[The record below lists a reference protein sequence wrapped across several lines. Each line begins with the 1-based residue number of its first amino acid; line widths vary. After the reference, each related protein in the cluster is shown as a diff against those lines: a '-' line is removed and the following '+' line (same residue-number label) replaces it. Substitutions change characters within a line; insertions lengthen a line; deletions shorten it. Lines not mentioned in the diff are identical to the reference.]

1 MISIFD
7 ILRYFR
13 DFLPTG
19 IPKMFINIIRIFC
32 DFDDFCKNSE
42 IQYQKEHPTEI
53 AEPWPSQL
61 SLSEVMTICCLF
73 HYVNGFRNFKSFYTL
88 YVSKNLRAY
97 FPNLVSY
104 GRFVELMKLA
114 ALPMYFFLHERTGKC
129 TGIAFVD
136 STKIVVCHNK
146 RINSHKVFKELS
158 SRGKSTMGWFYG
170 FKLHLIINEFGELLA
185 VSLTPGNIDDRA
197 PISTMTRGLWGKLF
211 GDKGYISKQLTEQL
225 MKNGLQLITPI
236 KKNMKNK
243 LISINDKILLRKR
256 SIIETV
262 NDLLKNSCHIEHS
275 RHRSPINFLVNILSA
290 LIGYTYRDKL
300 PEIKFEKKERELLT
314 PDENT
319 LYLAN

>member
-1 MISIFD
+1 MIID
-7 ILRYFR
+7 I
-13 DFLPTG
+13 T
-19 IPKMFINIIRIFC
+19 KIFC
-32 DFDDFCKNSE
+32 NFDDFCKNAE
-42 IQYQKEHPTEI
+42 AQYQKEHPMETPD
-53 AEPWPSQL
+53 PWPSQL

-73 HYVNGFRNFKSFYTL
+73 HHINGFRNFKSFYTL
-88 YVSKNLRAY
+88 YVSKNLRGY

-114 ALPMYFFLHERTGKC
+114 ALPMYLFLHERTGKC

-136 STKIVVCHNK
+136 SRRIVVCHNK
-146 RINSHKVFKELS
+146 RINSHKVFKDLA
-158 SRGKSTMGWFYG
+158 SRGKSSMGWFYG
-170 FKLHLIINEFGELLA
+170 FKLHLIINEYGELLA
-185 VSLTPGNIDDRA
+185 ISLTPGNIDDRA
-197 PISTMTRGLWGKLF
+197 PVPTMTKGLWGKLF
-211 GDKGYISKQLTEQL
+211 GDKGYISKQLTEML

-243 LISINDKILLRKR
+243 LIPLTDKMLLRKR

-262 NDLLKNSCHIEHS
+262 NDLLKNSCQIEHS
-275 RHRSPINFLVNILSA
+275 RHRSPINFLVNMLSA

-300 PEIKFEKKERELLT
+300 PEINFEKKEREFLT